1 MNFYLKYRPQKISE
15 LDLAL
20 VRAALGEILK
30 AKSSPHAW
38 LLTGPKGTG
47 KTSSARIIAKSVN
60 CLKSGK
66 DSAEPCNRCDSCLSI
81 TKGTALDVLEIDAA
95 SNRGIDDIRDL
106 KDKINL
112 SPSRLKYKVYIIDEV
127 HMLTKEA
134 FNALLKTLEEPPK
147 HALFILATTEA
158 EKLPATVVSRCLVIR
173 FTKASPAELLRSLKR
188 VAKGENL
195 KVKDEKLADIAAAA
209 DGSFRDAVKLLEH
222 PVKFKPL
229 QLDDWLVLV
238 YQRQTKPALVW
249 LQQAWEEGA
258 QPRQLILTAIE
269 RLRQVLLRRLGVD
282 SGEDI
287 AALSDITTLKL
298 LLGRLITAAGEIKTS
313 SIETLPLELAVVEWS
328 QSGEPA
334 PKPKP
339 GPAYAK
345 ATAGNEEIL
354 SKWPRGLEA
363 VKPVNHSLEALLR
376 ATEPAGFQDGF
387 LMIKVFYQFHKDRLE
402 EDRYRSLV
410 EQIASKVLV
419 APIKIKFFLTAK
431 PEIEELVSVQEADII
446 KTAEEVFGIGGD

>member
-15 LDLAL
+15 LDLTS
-20 VRAALGEILK
+20 VRDTLEEILK
-30 AKSSPHAW
+30 TKSVPHAW
-38 LLTGPKGTG
+38 LLAGPKGTG

-60 CLKSGK
+60 CLKRSQG
-66 DSAEPCNRCDSCLSI
+66 SAEPCNHCDACRAI
-81 TKGTALDVLEIDAA
+81 TSGTAMDILEIDAA
-95 SNRGIDDIRDL
+95 SNRGIDDIREL

-112 SPSRLKYKVYIIDEV
+112 APSQFKYKVYIIDEV

-134 FNALLKTLEEPPK
+134 FNALLKTLEEPPA

-158 EKLPATVVSRCLVIR
+158 EKLPETVVSRCLVVK
-173 FTKASPAELLRSLKR
+173 FTKAAPAELKRSLKR
-188 VAKGENL
+188 VAKGEKL
-195 KVKDEKLADIAAAA
+195 KVGDEKLTEIASAA

-222 PVKFKPL
+222 PTKLKPF

-238 YQRQTKPALVW
+238 YRRQTKPALEW
-249 LQQAWEEGA
+249 LQEAWKEGTQA
-258 QPRQLILTAIE
+258 RQLILAAIE
-269 RLRQVLLRRLGVD
+269 RLRQVLLGRLGVD
-282 SGEDI
+282 GGEDI
-287 AALSDITTLKL
+287 AALGDAATLRSL
-298 LLGRLITAAGEIKTS
+298 LQRLITAAGEIKES
-313 SIETLPLELAVVEWS
+313 AIEALPLELAVVEWG
-328 QSGEPA
+328 QSGEPTEA
-334 PKPKP
+334 VKP
-339 GPAYAK
+339 GPAPAAAK
-345 ATAGNEEIL
+345 AKAGKEEIL
-354 SKWPRGLEA
+354 SGWPRVLEA

-431 PEIEELVSVQEADII
+431 LTPTGDQDII
-446 KTAEEVFGIGGD
+446 KTAEEVFGIEVSD